1 MPDYHF
7 YTDSKSSSP
16 FSSYF
21 FNTAEYLEQFLEL
34 NIHSFYLH
42 SKNSNFIVAKIHFVI
57 ENKTALN
64 PARAPYGGF
73 ETCLN
78 EFSFL
83 LIFWQE
89 IETILKSLNV
99 SKVEIRN
106 WPDAFETENIEFR
119 KDLHEHLGFHLS
131 FNDFSFH
138 QFISQKSGIEL
149 FQKSERK
156 RFKKCVNAGFK
167 FEKWQQPDL
176 NLAYDLL
183 FNFRQQKNIPL
194 NISREGLIK
203 CFELFPNRYH
213 LFTVKDKWEIIGL
226 SVCIEVNS
234 EIFYHFCLSTDPN
247 YFLFSP
253 SVMLYE
259 GIYDY
264 CKTHSYRIFDFGTA
278 SIEGK
283 KQEGLYHFKEK
294 LGGIMTPKPSYTKSL
309 LQATN
314 KHDSKNS

>member
-7 YTDSKSSSP
+7 YTDSESSTSP
-16 FSSYF
+16 TSYF
-21 FNTAEYLEQFLEL
+21 FNSDEYLAQFPEL
-34 NIHSFYLH
+34 DIHRFYLH
-42 SKNSNFIVAKIHFVI
+42 STSSNAIVAKIHFVI

-73 ETCLN
+73 ETSLDDTT
-78 EFSFL
+78 SL
-83 LIFWQE
+83 LLFWQQ
-89 IETILKSLNV
+89 IEKILKSQYV
-99 SKVEIRN
+99 STVEIRN
-106 WPDAFETENIEFR
+106 WPDAFETRNIEFR
-119 KDLHEHLGFHLS
+119 KNLQKHFGFRLS

-138 QFISQKSGIEL
+138 QLISQKLGIEL
-149 FQKSERK
+149 FKKPERK
-156 RFKKCVNAGFK
+156 RLRKCIKAGFL
-167 FEKWQQPDL
+167 FGKWQKPDL

-183 FNFRQQKNIPL
+183 FNFRKQKNIPL

-213 LFTVKDKWEIIGL
+213 VFTVKDKSEIIGL

-234 EIFYHFCLSTDPN
+234 DIFYHFCLSTNPN

-294 LGGIMTPKPSYTKSL
+294 LGGIMTPKPTYTKSL
-309 LQATN
+309 L
-314 KHDSKNS
+314 